1 MSSIAAMAARL
12 IARRILSGATIAGDR
27 VYDSAVDV
35 MGLLTDDGQPTSVIV
50 LSSDD
55 ETAKIEGRAVTGGE
69 RTATLSIEIAS
80 GQVQTVE
87 LTSGETVQQFTIP
100 TTDAAAEL
108 LLTVIVRQT
117 MRALFGGVGETAD
130 LFRRFVTRV
139 EGVTMKRG
147 VPSEGGTKFAARLIE
162 IEFTPLSDPDFGADL
177 PPVWDDFLGF
187 IEAQDG
193 AEVRALI
200 EAAIRGAAVPDG
212 VLAQLQLG
220 LTEAEAAGAMI
231 GGLDL
236 GGD

>member
-1 MSSIAAMAARL
+1 MSSMAAMAARL
-12 IARRILSGATIAGDR
+12 IAKRLLTGATVAGGR
-27 VYDSAVDV
+27 VYDSAIDV
-35 MGLLTDDGQPTSVIV
+35 MSLLTDEGQPTAVIV

-55 ETAKIEGRAVTGGE
+55 EAAKVTGRGITGGD

-80 GQVQTVE
+80 GQVQVVA

-130 LFRRFVTRV
+130 LFRRFVPRV
-139 EGVTMKRG
+139 ERVSMKRG
-147 VPSEGGTKFAARLIE
+147 VPSEGGAKFAARLVE
-162 IEFTPLSDPDFGADL
+162 IEFTPLADPDFGADL
-177 PPVWDDFLGF
+177 PPAWVDFLAF
-187 IEAQDG
+187 IEAEDG
-193 AEVRALI
+193 TQARTLI
-200 EAAIRGAAVPDG
+200 EAAIRGAEVPGD

-220 LTEAEAAGAMI
+220 LTAREADAVMI